1 MNEAKAREL
10 KKLYQSKVGDY
21 STQVIEHVDK
31 YGPTPCD
38 YLIHRR
44 EMLCYYKGAYNTLIQ
59 LGV

>member
-10 KKLYQSKVGDY
+10 KELYKSKVEDY
-21 STQVIEHVDK
+21 SKQCREHVDK

-44 EMLCYYKGAYNTLIQ
+44 EELCYYRGAYNTLIQ